1 MFDAFRYFTLAVA
14 HGTFTAAARHA
25 HVTQPA
31 LTAAIQRL
39 EGELG
44 ARLFVRGRGGCTLT
58 AAGEALLPRA
68 RAALA
73 AVEDGRRA
81 VAEVS
86 GLTAGSV
93 RVGAGATVCSY
104 YLPAVLARF
113 RAAYPGVQILVREAP
128 HEAILAEVDAG
139 ELDLGIVG
147 RSVGELWRMDALVVV
162 AAPGTPTED
171 APFVTFPKGS
181 TTRAL
186 LDRHFPDARVA
197 MELGGIAAVKGN
209 VRAGV
214 GVALVSERAV
224 ERDLA
229 SGQLVDVRAPGT
241 PIARPLCIAHK
252 GVDLL
257 PPAAAKLREMLMA
270 DAPARAASSVN
281 RRRRRRSTRRPP

>member
-86 GLTAGSV
+86 GLTAGRV

-139 ELDLGIVG
+139 ELDLDLSAFDEG
-147 RSVGELWRMDALVVV
+147 GEE
-162 AAPGTPTED
+162 TPTEGPSYETTQYMLRD
-171 APFVTFPKGS
+171 VPGTGS
-181 TTRAL
+181 PGESEDEEHRTLVLGRGAGTEIDEMVGAADGL
-186 LDRHFPDARVA
+186 LVVLDHQQ
-197 MELGGIAAVKGN
+197 
-209 VRAGV
+209 
-214 GVALVSERAV
+214 GVAPVTQFLQGV
-224 ERDLA
+224 EQQFVVA
-229 SGQLVDVRAPGT
+229 WV
-241 PIARPLCIAHK
+241 
-252 GVDLL
+252 
-257 PPAAAKLREMLMA
+257 
-270 DAPARAASSVN
+270 
-281 RRRRRRSTRRPP
+281 

>member
-1 MFDAFRYFTLAVA
+1 MFDAYRYFTLAA
-14 HGTFTAAARHA
+14 THGTFTAAARAA

-31 LTAAIQRL
+31 LTGAIQRL
-39 EGELG
+39 EAELG
-44 ARLFVRGRGGCTLT
+44 ARLFVRGRRGATLT
-58 AAGEALLPRA
+58 AAGEALLPCA

-86 GLTAGSV
+86 GLVAGSV

-104 YLPAVLARF
+104 FLPPVLARF
-113 RAAYPGVQILVREAP
+113 RAEHPGVQILVREAP
-128 HEAILAEVDAG
+128 HEAILAEVESG

-147 RSVGELWRMDALVVV
+147 RRGGELWQMDALVVV
-162 AAPGTPTED
+162 GAPGASLED
-171 APFVTFPKGS
+171 APFVTFPRGT

-214 GVALVSERAV
+214 GVALVSRRAV

-229 SGQLVDVRAPGT
+229 SGQLVDMRAPGT
-241 PIARPLCIAHK
+241 PIARPLTIAHK
-252 GVDLL
+252 GLDLL
-257 PPAAAKLREMLMA
+257 PPAAARLREMLLE
-270 DAPARAASSVN
+270 DARARGGESLS
-281 RRRRRRSTRRPP
+281 RRRRRRSTRRPT